1 MTPEEKR
8 AMLDPLDVRVTITAW
23 TTCET
28 CEGRG
33 KRKGGRGGVAYP
45 TCRAMRRVPQLR
57 IVGMV
62 LDRLEVGEAE
72 WVAPSD
78 AISVRLEVAG
88 G

>member
-8 AMLDPLDVRVTITAW
+8 AVLDLLDVRVTITAW
-23 TTCET
+23 RTCET

-33 KRKGGRGGVAYP
+33 KRKGGRGGVACP

-57 IVGMV
+57 IEGMV

-72 WVAPSD
+72 WVGP
-78 AISVRLEVAG
+78 E
-88 G
+88 